1 MQPNPI
7 ALIGMAFVAF
17 IFAFIYYH
25 PKVLGTAW
33 MNAAGFTEEQR
44 NEKPSILNLALSLLF
59 NLFISAGLLFLTVH
73 QTALFS
79 LVGGDPEILLNS
91 STAAVMAEHGENFRN
106 VGHGVTHGV
115 ITYIL
120 FFLPIMGTN
129 VLFEKKSIKL
139 LWINSGYW
147 LITLMVLG
155 AIASQW
161 GATVV
166 TG

>member
-7 ALIGMAFVAF
+7 ALFGMAFVAL

-25 PKVLGTAW
+25 PKFMGTAW

-73 QTALFS
+73 QTAIFS
-79 LVGGDPEILLNS
+79 LVGADP
-91 STAAVMAEHGENFRN
+91 AAMTSGSAAALMAEHGQNFLN
-106 VGHGVTHGV
+106 VGHGVIHGI

>member
-7 ALIGMAFVAF
+7 ALFGMAFVAF

-25 PKVLGTAW
+25 PKVMGTAW
-33 MNAAGFTEEQR
+33 MNAAGFTEAQR

-73 QTALFS
+73 QTAIFS
-79 LVGGDPEILLNS
+79 LVGADPELMLS
-91 STAAVMAEHGENFRN
+91 GSAAAIMAEHGGNFLT
-106 VGHGVTHGV
+106 VGHGVAHGA
-115 ITYIL
+115 ITYVL

-155 AIASQW
+155 VIASQW
-161 GATVV
+161 GAVVV